1 MGDSLADPTALNH
14 AAAVRIVADHAV
26 AVHSAVAHAAVDLTA
41 AVHAEVILADH
52 IVEGSPAVHMVVVL
66 AVDSQVDH
74 TVVVLTEVARMAMA
88 VIAKSEF

>member
-1 MGDSLADPTALNH
+1 
-14 AAAVRIVADHAV
+14 
-26 AVHSAVAHAAVDLTA
+26 
-41 AVHAEVILADH
+41 
-52 IVEGSPAVHMVVVL
+52 MVVVL